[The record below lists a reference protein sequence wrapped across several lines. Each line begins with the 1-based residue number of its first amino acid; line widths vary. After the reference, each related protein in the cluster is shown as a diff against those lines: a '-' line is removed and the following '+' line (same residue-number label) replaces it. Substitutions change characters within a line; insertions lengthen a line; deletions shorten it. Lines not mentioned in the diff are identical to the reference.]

1 MRLLYASNPWWE
13 SEEWQNKDK
22 HIREFESM
30 KIRWI
35 PKWIKEISFRPFS
48 LNFIVGSRQVGKTT
62 GIKLL
67 IRELL
72 KKENKF
78 SVFYLDV
85 ETVKDLEEL
94 REIFF
99 AYEKIKKEN
108 NVKTSYIFLDEVTNL
123 KDWWKIVKGLIDIG
137 FFKDDVIV
145 ATGSATLNILKEKE
159 SFPGRRGFGKD
170 IEVLP
175 LSFPEFLEVKGVDIK
190 KRETFKER
198 IEEEF
203 QNYLKLGGYPKSVN
217 EIDISKDLIGSIE
230 SEILKNGKSPLIL
243 KQIISALLEMVPSA
257 LSFNSI
263 ANKIGISNK
272 TVESYIED
280 LENLYVLK
288 VVYLKEK
295 TINFRKEKKI
305 FVRDPFLLNSLAN
318 WCNKE
323 IRKDFLYEFVIQEHL
338 LRKYKEIYYYKNTY
352 EIDCIA
358 GNLKVEVKAGKPHRK
373 YPKDVI
379 ILEEKDVPEFLLNLR
394 SS

>member
-35 PKWIKEISFRPFS
+35 PKWVKEISFRPFS

-123 KDWWKIVKGLIDIG
+123 KDWWKVVKGLIDIG

-175 LSFPEFLEVKGVDIK
+175 LSFPEFLEVKGVDISK
-190 KRETFKER
+190 IETFKER

-323 IRKDFLYEFVIQEHL
+323 IRKDFLYEFVVQEHL
-338 LRKYKEIYYYKNTY
+338 LRKFKEIYYYKNTY

-394 SS
+394 SY

>member
-1 MRLLYASNPWWE
+1 MKLLYALNPWWE
-13 SEEWQNKDK
+13 VENWENKDK

-35 PKWIKEISFRPFS
+35 PKWINEISLKPFS
-48 LNFIVGSRQVGKTT
+48 LNFVVGSRQVGKTT

-78 SVFYLDV
+78 SVFYFDV
-85 ETVKDLEEL
+85 ETVKDLEEF

-123 KDWWKIVKGLIDIG
+123 KEWWRVVKGLIDMG
-137 FFKDDVIV
+137 FFKDDIIV

-175 LSFPEFLEVKGVDIK
+175 LSFPEFLEVKGVDIS
-190 KRETFKER
+190 KRETFKGK

-203 QNYLKLGGYPKSVN
+203 QNYLNFGGYPKSVN

-230 SEILKNGKSPLIL
+230 SEMLKSEKSPLIL

-257 LSFNSI
+257 LSFNSV

-288 VVYLKEK
+288 VVYFKEK
-295 TINFRKEKKI
+295 VVNFRKEKKI

-323 IRKDFLYEFVIQEHL
+323 IRKDFLYEFVVQEHL
-338 LRKYKEIYYYKNTY
+338 LRKFKEIYYYRNAY

-358 GNLKVEVKAGKPHRK
+358 GNLKVEVKVGKPHRK
-373 YPKDVI
+373 YPKSVI
-379 ILEEKDVPEFLLNLR
+379 ILEEKDVPDFLLNLY